1 MQIKVHF
8 SICYQNAQNCL
19 YEFEGEASTPEKFR
33 EFVAHDHVF
42 IDFKDNKR
50 SIQNFL
56 GADYAVLDC
65 DNDHSDD
72 EAEWL
77 TLKGL
82 TKRLSGVRFVAYTSR
97 SHMKQKGDKSP
108 RPRFHVV
115 FPVGHIDNAETYTAL
130 VRRIQGYMPVFDGN
144 ALDAARFFFGNR
156 EAKAYFNEGDLSIAD
171 FLEEQEAF
179 DALINDNTNQ
189 VWAEPTLNCQLS
201 TVNCQPESAEPI
213 PQGSRNATLSK
224 IAARL
229 LKRYGDSGE
238 AASEFINA
246 ADRCVPL
253 LDGKELDSIWRSAK
267 KFYYTKVTQ
276 SPDYIQPEEYNSECG
291 IRNSE
296 LIPDNAPI
304 PQGQKRI
311 CAAEGDPSTTSL
323 RDVASGTAQDDS
335 NRGFS
340 REPNVSAKPNDSL
353 AYCPPVATG
362 NCQLSNVKWE
372 PPVPFDQPNL
382 PEFPTNALP
391 YTVRGFVEALAEST
405 QTPVDMCAC
414 SVLAALA
421 LCVQGRYR
429 IQGKPD
435 WVEPLNLYVVSIAE
449 PSERKSAVISAVSAP
464 ITDYEAQE
472 NNRLRP
478 LIEQSKMKLRVLEAK
493 QKNLEAMAAKGN
505 LKNPQELEDVSCE
518 IADYRI
524 LKPLKLYVDDITTEK
539 LSSAL
544 SENGKT
550 AIISSEGGIF
560 DLLAGRYSKH
570 VNIDVFLK
578 AYSGDTIR
586 VDRIGRASESI
597 LNPAMTV
604 LLTVQPSVVTGIMCN
619 NMFRGR
625 GLTARFLYC
634 IPRSRVGQ
642 RRFETKPIPN
652 AARQDYCDIIED
664 ILGEP
669 RDGAELITLDDEA
682 QTLLKEFSEQLEP
695 KLRGEH
701 SDIADWA
708 GKLVGTVLRL
718 SGILRRADNT
728 RFEGIVFDDPEPLIV
743 DGDTM
748 QRAITLGS
756 YFIQHAKAAYDL
768 MGADRTTEDAKY
780 ILDAVI
786 RRRLEKFTRR
796 DVMRFCKRFGKAT
809 DVQPALNI
817 LTDRGYLW
825 EEEKV
830 NADACKTKGC
840 FYHVNPIVYS
850 Q

>member
-171 FLEEQEAF
+171 YLEEQEAF
-179 DALINDNTNQ
+179 DALVNDNTNQ

-213 PQGSRNATLSK
+213 PQGQRNATLSK

-276 SPDYIQPEEYNSECG
+276 SPDYIQPEEYNSEFG
-291 IRNSE
+291 MRNAE
-296 LIPDNAPI
+296 LIPDNEQTFVPLS
-304 PQGQKRI
+304 KNTNRS
-311 CAAEGDPSTTSL
+311 AERDPSHSTLNS
-323 RDVASGTAQDDS
+323 
-335 NRGFS
+335 
-340 REPNVSAKPNDSL
+340 
-353 AYCPPVATG
+353 
-362 NCQLSNVKWE
+362 QLSTLNWE
-372 PPVPFDQPNL
+372 KPVPFDQPNL

-652 AARQDYCDIIED
+652 AARQGYCDIIED

-728 RFEGIVFDDPEPLIV
+728 RFEGIVFDDPAPLVV

-780 ILDAVI
+780 ILDAVT